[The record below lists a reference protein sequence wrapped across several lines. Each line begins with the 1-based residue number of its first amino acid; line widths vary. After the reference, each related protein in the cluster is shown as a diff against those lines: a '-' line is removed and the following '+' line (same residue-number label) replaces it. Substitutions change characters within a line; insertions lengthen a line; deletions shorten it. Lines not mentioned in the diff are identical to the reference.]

1 MRTDASVLEIIR
13 NHYSAICCGMCSAI
27 ERTSYSSYVTES
39 ADFATGLIATN
50 GEFFAYPKTAGV
62 TIFMGLTLAR
72 TIAECGG
79 NESMREGDIIIT
91 NDPYNTD
98 GLSTHLPDVHVIKP
112 VFADGKLLCYAWSF
126 VHTADIGGSVPTSLT
141 PKATDI
147 QMEGLRIP
155 PVRLYRAGQLVD
167 DVRRIILTS
176 SRQPQ
181 LLMGDIDSM
190 MAAVNTAEARLHE
203 AVAKFGADVLR
214 ASQAD
219 LIEQARERARKVLAV
234 IPNGT
239 YSFEDYLD
247 DDMESSVPIRLA
259 VDATAEG
266 GRVTL
271 DFSRCDPQVGTA
283 FNLIT
288 NGSHHPYIY
297 QGLINFIIS
306 QDPFI
311 PVNGGLTEPIEIV
324 APEGTVVN
332 ALYPAAGGLRHP
344 VSVRLYNAVLGAF
357 AQVIPQLLQA
367 AGGGPAAIVTL
378 SVPDDAHGGAY
389 RANVVEPMGGGGG
402 GMHGADGVDGITHE
416 TGFLRNTPIESLEKR
431 TDILVRRYELL
442 PDSAG
447 AGQWRGGN
455 AIRLDFETLHARSLV
470 GARGQERLRFAPWGL
485 AGGQA
490 GACGSVVLNP
500 ETPREQV
507 LSKIAMLPFEPGDV
521 ISLRSPSGGGWG
533 DPKLRDAAAVLADVR
548 SGLLSMPAAR
558 EHYGVVVRAAADRQL
573 SVDTRA
579 TNAARAAMSAAA
591 GTYGLGT
598 EREAYEQ
605 VWTPAASDALAV
617 GLRALPVAER
627 PAAKHAAHAA
637 LGGSGQPVSAADVE
651 AWLARRLAGAAENA
665 AVGADATDEDEAG
678 AGTAAKS
685 ANAAPASIAA
695 NIAAA
700 RTASPAGTATADP
713 VNAGEA
719 EVTGTAAGTAD
730 VSPESAGIA
739 ALREKVAADQP
750 VSNEQLVSALKGA
763 IKARSKVTYLI
774 WKELQQECPEV
785 DATALLGRVY
795 RAWGAACGETWEG
808 VHDAASAL
816 LAQTSKGGYLTFQQ
830 QFVCAGAER
839 AQKDFGFCPHMEAL
853 DELGATPE
861 EKRAFCQDILSEGDY
876 GNLDPHP
883 GLTLTFEHQIGAGDD
898 HCSYVITAN

>member
-39 ADFATGLIATN
+39 ADFATGLITTN

-72 TIAECGG
+72 TIAESGG

-155 PVRLYRAGQLVD
+155 PVHLYRAGQLVD

-234 IPNGT
+234 IPDGT

-259 VDATAEG
+259 VDATAKG

-367 AGGGPAAIVTL
+367 AGGGQAAIVTL

-548 SGLLSMPAAR
+548 SGLLSVPAAR
-558 EHYGVVVRAAADRQL
+558 EHYGVVVRAAADGQL

-579 TNAARAAMSAAA
+579 TNAARAATSDAA
-591 GTYGLGT
+591 GTYGLGA

-651 AWLARRLAGAAENA
+651 AWLARRLAG
-665 AVGADATDEDEAG
+665 
-678 AGTAAKS
+678 TA
-685 ANAAPASIAA
+685 
-695 NIAAA
+695 
-700 RTASPAGTATADP
+700 
-713 VNAGEA
+713 
-719 EVTGTAAGTAD
+719 AAGTAD
-730 VSPESAGIA
+730 VSPEGAGLT

-853 DELGATPE
+853 EELGATPE

-883 GLTLTFEHQIGAGDD
+883 GLTLTFEHQIGNGDD

>member
-1 MRTDASVLEIIR
+1 MKTDASLLEIIR

-39 ADFATGLIATN
+39 ADFATGLITPD

-72 TIAECGG
+72 TISECGG

-112 VFADGKLLCYAWSF
+112 IFADGKLLCYAWCF
-126 VHTADIGGSVPTSLT
+126 VHTADVGGSVPTSLT

-190 MAAVNTAEARLHE
+190 MAAVNTAEARMRE
-203 AVAKFGADVLR
+203 AVAKFGANVLR
-214 ASQAD
+214 ESQAD
-219 LIEQARERARKVLAV
+219 LIEQARERARKVLGV

-259 VDATAEG
+259 VDATARDG
-266 GRVTL
+266 QVTL
-271 DFSRCDPQVGTA
+271 DFTRCDPQVGTA

-311 PVNGGLTEPIEIV
+311 PVNGGLTDPIRII

-367 AGGGPAAIVTL
+367 AGGGQAAIVTL

-455 AIRLDFETLHARSLV
+455 AVRLDFETLHARSLV

-485 AGGQA
+485 AGGKA
-490 GACGSVVLNP
+490 GSCGSVVLNP

-507 LSKIAMLPFEPGDV
+507 LSKIAMLPFEPGNV
-521 ISLRSPSGGGWG
+521 ISFRSPAGGGWG
-533 DPKLRDAAAVLADVR
+533 NPKLRDVDAVLADAQ
-548 SGLLSMPAAR
+548 SGLLSADAAR
-558 EHYGVVVRAAADRQL
+558 ESYGVILREDAHGKLAVDAQATAAARSGMND
-573 SVDTRA
+573 
-579 TNAARAAMSAAA
+579 AAA
-591 GTYGLGT
+591 AYGLGA
-598 EREAYEQ
+598 ERVAYERI
-605 VWTPAASDALAV
+605 WTPAASDALAV
-617 GLRALPVAER
+617 GLRKLPVAER

-637 LGGSGQPVSAADVE
+637 LGAHGAVSAADVQ
-651 AWLARRLAGAAENA
+651 AWLEQRLAGGVASATGG
-665 AVGADATDEDEAG
+665 AVEADTLA
-678 AGTAAKS
+678 
-685 ANAAPASIAA
+685 
-695 NIAAA
+695 
-700 RTASPAGTATADP
+700 
-713 VNAGEA
+713 V
-719 EVTGTAAGTAD
+719 
-730 VSPESAGIA
+730 
-739 ALREKVAADQP
+739 LHEKVAVDQP

-774 WKELQQECPEV
+774 WKELERTCPDV

-795 RAWGAACGETWEG
+795 RAWGAQCGEAWEG

-830 QFVCAGAER
+830 QFVCAGAKR

-853 DELGATPE
+853 DELGATPQ
-861 EKRAFCQDILSEGDY
+861 EKRTFCQQILSEGDY

-898 HCSYVITAN
+898 HCSYVITAQ

>member
-1 MRTDASVLEIIR
+1 MRTDASLLEIIR

-39 ADFATGLIATN
+39 ADFATGLITPD

-72 TIAECGG
+72 TIAEAGG

-112 VFADGKLLCYAWSF
+112 VFADGKLLCYAWCF

-155 PVRLYRAGQLVD
+155 PVRLYRAGQLAE

-190 MAAVNTAEARLHE
+190 MAAVNTAEARMHE
-203 AVAKFGADVLR
+203 AVAKFGADALR
-214 ASQAD
+214 ASQDD
-219 LIEQARERARKVLAV
+219 LIEQARERARKVLAA

-239 YSFEDYLD
+239 YSFADYLD
-247 DDMESSVPIRLA
+247 DDMESDVPIRLA
-259 VDATAEG
+259 VDTSAHD

-271 DFSRCDPQVGTA
+271 DFTRCDPQVGTA

-306 QDPFI
+306 RDPFI
-311 PVNGGLTEPIEIV
+311 PVNGGLTDPIEII

-357 AQVIPQLLQA
+357 AQVVPELLQA
-367 AGGGPAAIVTL
+367 AGGGQAAIVTL

-402 GMHGADGVDGITHE
+402 GMCGADGVDGITHE

-431 TDILVRRYELL
+431 TDILVRRYELM

-455 AIRLDFETLHARSLV
+455 AIRLDFETLYARSLV

-485 AGGQA
+485 AGGEA
-490 GACGSVVLNP
+490 GSCGKVVLNP
-500 ETPREQV
+500 NTPREQE

-521 ISLRSPSGGGWG
+521 ISFRSPAGGGWG
-533 DPKLRDAAAVLADVR
+533 NPKMRDAASVLADVR
-548 SGLLSMPAAR
+548 SGLLSIDAAR
-558 EHYGVVVRAAADRQL
+558 KRYGVALRRAGGRL
-573 SVDTRA
+573 SVDEAA
-579 TNAARAAMSAAA
+579 TAKARAAMSDAAPI
-591 GTYGLGT
+591 YGFGPQ
-598 EREAYEQ
+598 REAYERE
-605 VWTPAASDALAV
+605 WTPQASDALAI
-617 GLRALPVAER
+617 GLRQLPVAER

-637 LGGSGQPVSAADVE
+637 LKRNRAVTFEDVE
-651 AWLARRLAGAAENA
+651 AWLDRRLNG
-665 AVGADATDEDEAG
+665 EAG
-678 AGTAAKS
+678 LPAA
-685 ANAAPASIAA
+685 
-695 NIAAA
+695 
-700 RTASPAGTATADP
+700 DD
-713 VNAGEA
+713 EF
-719 EVTGTAAGTAD
+719 
-730 VSPESAGIA
+730 A
-739 ALREKVAADQP
+739 ALYEKVAVDQS
-750 VSNEQLVSALKGA
+750 VSNDELVGALKGA

-774 WKELQQECPEV
+774 WKELQRECPDI
-785 DATALLGRVY
+785 DATALIGRVY
-795 RAWGAACGETWEG
+795 RAWGAECGEAWEG

-830 QFVCAGAER
+830 RFVCAGEAR

-853 DELGATPE
+853 DELGATAE
-861 EKRAFCQDILSEGDY
+861 DKRAFCQDILSEGDY

-898 HCSYVITAN
+898 HCSYVITAQ

>member
-1 MRTDASVLEIIR
+1 MRTDASLLEIIR

-39 ADFATGLIATN
+39 ADFATGLITPD

-72 TIAECGG
+72 TIAEAGG

-112 VFADGKLLCYAWSF
+112 VFADGKLLCYAWCF

-155 PVRLYRAGQLVD
+155 PVRLYRAGQLAE

-190 MAAVNTAEARLHE
+190 MAAVNTAEARMHE
-203 AVAKFGADVLR
+203 AVAKFGADALR
-214 ASQAD
+214 ASQDD
-219 LIEQARERARKVLAV
+219 LIEQARERARKVLAA

-239 YSFEDYLD
+239 YSFADYLD
-247 DDMESSVPIRLA
+247 DDMESDVPIRLA
-259 VDATAEG
+259 VDASAHD

-271 DFSRCDPQVGTA
+271 DFTRCDPQVGTA

-306 QDPFI
+306 RDPFI
-311 PVNGGLTEPIEIV
+311 PVNGGLTDPIEII

-357 AQVIPQLLQA
+357 AQVVPELLQA
-367 AGGGPAAIVTL
+367 AGGGQAAIVTL

-402 GMHGADGVDGITHE
+402 GMCGADGVDGITHE

-431 TDILVRRYELL
+431 TDILVRRYELM

-485 AGGQA
+485 AGGEA
-490 GACGSVVLNP
+490 GSCGKVVLNP
-500 ETPREQV
+500 NTPREQE

-521 ISLRSPSGGGWG
+521 ISFRSPAGGGWG
-533 DPKLRDAAAVLADVR
+533 NPKMRDAASVLADVR
-548 SGLLSMPAAR
+548 SGLLSIDAAR
-558 EHYGVVVRAAADRQL
+558 KRYGVALRRAGGRL
-573 SVDTRA
+573 SVDEAA
-579 TNAARAAMSAAA
+579 TAKVRAAMSDAAPI
-591 GTYGLGT
+591 YGFGPQ
-598 EREAYEQ
+598 REAYERE
-605 VWTPAASDALAV
+605 WTPQASDALAI
-617 GLRALPVAER
+617 GLRQLPVAER

-637 LGGSGQPVSAADVE
+637 LKRNRAVTFEDVE
-651 AWLARRLAGAAENA
+651 AWLDRRLNG
-665 AVGADATDEDEAG
+665 EAG
-678 AGTAAKS
+678 LPAA
-685 ANAAPASIAA
+685 
-695 NIAAA
+695 
-700 RTASPAGTATADP
+700 DD
-713 VNAGEA
+713 EF
-719 EVTGTAAGTAD
+719 
-730 VSPESAGIA
+730 A
-739 ALREKVAADQP
+739 ALYEKVAVDQS
-750 VSNEQLVSALKGA
+750 VSNDELVGALKGA

-774 WKELQQECPEV
+774 WKELQRECPDI
-785 DATALLGRVY
+785 DATALIGRVY
-795 RAWGAACGETWEG
+795 RAWGAECGEAWEG

-830 QFVCAGAER
+830 RFVCAGEAR

-853 DELGATPE
+853 DELGATAE
-861 EKRAFCQDILSEGDY
+861 DKRAFCQDILSEGDY

-898 HCSYVITAN
+898 HCSYVITAQ

>member
-39 ADFATGLIATN
+39 ADFATGLITPD

-62 TIFMGLTLAR
+62 TIFMGLTLSRA
-72 TIAECGG
+72 IAECGG

-112 VFADGKLLCYAWSF
+112 IFADGKLLCYAWCF

-190 MAAVNTAEARLHE
+190 MAAVNTAEARMGE
-203 AVAKFGADVLR
+203 AVQKFGAEVLR
-214 ASQAD
+214 DSQAD
-219 LIEQARERARKVLAV
+219 LIEQSRERARKVLAN
-234 IPNGT
+234 IPDGT

-247 DDMESSVPIRLA
+247 DDMESDVPIRLA
-259 VDATAEG
+259 VDATARD

-271 DFSRCDPQVGTA
+271 DFTRCDPQVGTA

-311 PVNGGLTEPIEIV
+311 PVNGGLTDPIEII

-367 AGGGPAAIVTL
+367 AGGGQAAIVTL

-485 AGGQA
+485 AGGEA
-490 GACGSVVLNP
+490 GTCGSVVLNP
-500 ETPREQV
+500 ETPREQA

-521 ISLRSPSGGGWG
+521 ISFRSPAGGGWG
-533 DPKLRDAAAVLADVR
+533 DPKLRDAAAVLADVQ
-548 SGLLSMPAAR
+548 SGLLSADAAKQR
-558 EHYGVVVRAAADRQL
+558 YGVVVRKRAGQDGSEEL
-573 SVDTRA
+573 VVDAKA
-579 TNAARAAMSAAA
+579 TKAARAAMPDAT
-591 GTYGLGT
+591 GTYGLGA
-598 EREAYEQ
+598 EREAYERT
-605 VWTPAASDALAV
+605 WTPKASDALAF
-617 GLRALPVAER
+617 GLRRLPVAER

-637 LGGSGQPVSAADVE
+637 LDALATVTKADVDAWLERRVNGKADASDAANPSAAV
-651 AWLARRLAGAAENA
+651 
-665 AVGADATDEDEAG
+665 DEF
-678 AGTAAKS
+678 
-685 ANAAPASIAA
+685 
-695 NIAAA
+695 
-700 RTASPAGTATADP
+700 
-713 VNAGEA
+713 
-719 EVTGTAAGTAD
+719 
-730 VSPESAGIA
+730 A
-739 ALREKVAADQP
+739 ALREKVAVDQP
-750 VSNEQLVSALKGA
+750 VSNEQLVTALKGA

-774 WKELQQECPEV
+774 WKELERTCPEV
-785 DATALLGRVY
+785 DAVALLGRVY
-795 RAWGAACGETWEG
+795 RAWGAECGEAWEG

-830 QFVCAGAER
+830 HFVCAGEQR
-839 AQKDFGFCPHMEAL
+839 AQKDFAFCPHMEAL

-861 EKRAFCQDILSEGDY
+861 DKRAFCQQILSEGDY

-898 HCSYVITAN
+898 HCSYVITAQ

>member
-1 MRTDASVLEIIR
+1 MRTDASLLEIIR

-39 ADFATGLIATN
+39 ADFATGLITPD

-72 TIAECGG
+72 TIAEAGG
-79 NESMREGDIIIT
+79 NESMREGDIIVT

-112 VFADGKLLCYAWSF
+112 VFADGKLLCYAWCF

-155 PVRLYRAGQLVD
+155 PVRLYRAGQLAE

-190 MAAVNTAEARLHE
+190 MAAVNTAEARMHE
-203 AVAKFGADVLR
+203 AVAKFGADALR
-214 ASQAD
+214 ASQDD
-219 LIEQARERARKVLAV
+219 LIEQARARARKVLAA

-239 YSFEDYLD
+239 YSFADYLD
-247 DDMESSVPIRLA
+247 DDMESDVPIRLA
-259 VDATAEG
+259 VDASAHD

-271 DFSRCDPQVGTA
+271 DFTRCDPQVGTA

-306 QDPFI
+306 RDPFI
-311 PVNGGLTEPIEIV
+311 PVNGGLTDPIEII

-357 AQVIPQLLQA
+357 AQVVPELLQA
-367 AGGGPAAIVTL
+367 AGGGQAAIVTL

-402 GMHGADGVDGITHE
+402 GMCGADGVDGITHE

-431 TDILVRRYELL
+431 TDILVRRYELM

-485 AGGQA
+485 AGGEA
-490 GACGSVVLNP
+490 GSCGKVVLNP
-500 ETPREQV
+500 DTPREQE

-521 ISLRSPSGGGWG
+521 ISFRSPAGGGWG
-533 DPKLRDAAAVLADVR
+533 NPKMRDTASVLADVR
-548 SGLLSMPAAR
+548 SGLLSIDAAR
-558 EHYGVVVRAAADRQL
+558 ERYGVALRRAGGRL
-573 SVDTRA
+573 SVDEAA
-579 TNAARAAMSAAA
+579 TAKARAVMSDAAPIF
-591 GTYGLGT
+591 GFGPQ
-598 EREAYEQ
+598 REAYERE
-605 VWTPAASDALAV
+605 WTPQASDALAI
-617 GLRALPVAER
+617 GLRQLPVAER

-637 LGGSGQPVSAADVE
+637 LKRNRVVTFEDVE
-651 AWLARRLAGAAENA
+651 AWLDRRLNG
-665 AVGADATDEDEAG
+665 EAG
-678 AGTAAKS
+678 LPAA
-685 ANAAPASIAA
+685 
-695 NIAAA
+695 
-700 RTASPAGTATADP
+700 DD
-713 VNAGEA
+713 EF
-719 EVTGTAAGTAD
+719 
-730 VSPESAGIA
+730 A
-739 ALREKVAADQP
+739 ALYEKVAVDQP
-750 VSNEQLVSALKGA
+750 VSNDELVGALKGA

-774 WKELQQECPEV
+774 WKELQRECPNI
-785 DATALLGRVY
+785 DATALIGRVY
-795 RAWGAACGETWEG
+795 RAWGAECGEAWEG

-830 QFVCAGAER
+830 QFVCAGEAR

-853 DELGATPE
+853 DELGATAE
-861 EKRAFCQDILSEGDY
+861 DKRAFCQDILSEGDY

-898 HCSYVITAN
+898 HCSYVITAQ

>member
-1 MRTDASVLEIIR
+1 MKTDASLLEIIR

-39 ADFATGLIATN
+39 ADFATGLITPD

-72 TIAECGG
+72 TIVECGG

-112 VFADGKLLCYAWSF
+112 IFADGELLCYAWCF
-126 VHTADIGGSVPTSLT
+126 VHTADVGGSVPTSLT

-190 MAAVNTAEARLHE
+190 MAAVNTAEARMRE
-203 AVAKFGADVLR
+203 AIAKFGAETLH

-219 LIEQARERARKVLAV
+219 LIEQARNRARKVLGV

-247 DDMESSVPIRLA
+247 DDMESNVPIRLA
-259 VDATAEG
+259 VDATAQD

-271 DFSRCDPQVGTA
+271 DFTRCDPQVGTA

-311 PVNGGLTEPIEIV
+311 PVNGGLTEPIRII

-357 AQVIPQLLQA
+357 AQVIPQLPQA
-367 AGGGPAAIVTL
+367 AGGGQAAIVTL

-490 GACGSVVLNP
+490 GSCGSVVLNP
-500 ETPREQV
+500 ETSREQV

-521 ISLRSPSGGGWG
+521 ISFRSPAGGGWG
-533 DPKLRDAAAVLADVR
+533 NPKLRDAAAVLADVQ
-548 SGLLSMPAAR
+548 SGLLSVDAAR
-558 EHYGVVVRAAADRQL
+558 AEYGVVIREGADGSL
-573 SVDTRA
+573 AVNAKA
-579 TNAARAAMSAAA
+579 TSAARAEMSDAAA
-591 GTYGLGT
+591 TYGLGK
-598 EREAYEQ
+598 ERAAYEHT
-605 VWTPAASDALAV
+605 WTPAASDKLAT
-617 GLRALPVAER
+617 GLRELPVAER

-637 LGGSGQPVSAADVE
+637 LSGHGELSAADVQ
-651 AWLARRLAGAAENA
+651 AWLGQRLSS
-665 AVGADATDEDEAG
+665 
-678 AGTAAKS
+678 GTAS
-685 ANAAPASIAA
+685 APAGP
-695 NIAAA
+695 NE
-700 RTASPAGTATADP
+700 TD
-713 VNAGEA
+713 
-719 EVTGTAAGTAD
+719 
-730 VSPESAGIA
+730 GIA
-739 ALREKVAADQP
+739 ALRGKVAVDQP

-774 WKELQQECPEV
+774 WKELERTCPDV

-795 RAWGAACGETWEG
+795 RAWGAQCGEAWEG

-816 LAQTSKGGYLTFQQ
+816 LAQTSKGGYLTFKQ
-830 QFVCAGAER
+830 QFVCANAER
-839 AQKDFGFCPHMEAL
+839 AQKDFAFCPHMEAL

-861 EKRAFCQDILSEGDY
+861 EKRAFCQQILSEGDY

-898 HCSYVITAN
+898 HCSYVITAQ

>member
-39 ADFATGLIATN
+39 ADFATGLITTD

-214 ASQAD
+214 ASQTD

-234 IPNGT
+234 IPDGT

-247 DDMESSVPIRLA
+247 DDMESNVPIRLA
-259 VDATAEG
+259 VDATARG
-266 GRVTL
+266 GHVTL

-311 PVNGGLTEPIEIV
+311 PVNGGLTEPIEII

-367 AGGGPAAIVTL
+367 AGGGQAAIVTL

-402 GMHGADGVDGITHE
+402 GMRGADGVDGITHE

-490 GACGSVVLNP
+490 GTCGSVVLNP

-548 SGLLSMPAAR
+548 SGLLSASAAR
-558 EHYGVVVRAAADRQL
+558 ERYGVVVRATADGQL

-579 TNAARAAMSAAA
+579 TNTARASMADAA
-591 GTYGLGT
+591 GTYGLGA

-605 VWTPAASDALAV
+605 VWTSAASDALAV

-637 LGGSGQPVSAADVE
+637 LSGSGQPISAADVE
-651 AWLARRLAGAAENA
+651 AWLARRLAGK
-665 AVGADATDEDEAG
+665 DAG
-678 AGTAAKS
+678 ASAAPDTSPKS
-685 ANAAPASIAA
+685 A
-695 NIAAA
+695 
-700 RTASPAGTATADP
+700 G
-713 VNAGEA
+713 V
-719 EVTGTAAGTAD
+719 
-730 VSPESAGIA
+730 A

-883 GLTLTFEHQIGAGDD
+883 GLTLTFDHQIGAGDD

>member
-39 ADFATGLIATN
+39 ADFATGLITPD

-72 TIAECGG
+72 TIAEAGG

-112 VFADGKLLCYAWSF
+112 VFADGKLLCYAWAF

-155 PVRLYRAGQLVD
+155 PVRLYRAGELVD

-190 MAAVNTAEARLHE
+190 MAAVNTAEARMHE

-214 ASQAD
+214 DSQAD

-234 IPNGT
+234 IPDGT

-247 DDMESSVPIRLA
+247 DDMESDVPIRLA
-259 VDATAEG
+259 VDATARDG
-266 GRVTL
+266 HVTL

-367 AGGGPAAIVTL
+367 AGGGQATIVTL

-490 GACGSVVLNP
+490 GRCGSVVLNP
-500 ETPREQV
+500 ETPREQE

-521 ISLRSPSGGGWG
+521 ISFRSPSGGGWG
-533 DPKLRDAAAVLADVR
+533 DPKLRDAEAVLADVQ
-548 SGLLSMPAAR
+548 SGLLSVDTAR
-558 EHYGVVVRAAADRQL
+558 EQYGVAVRTGSDGEL

-579 TNAARAAMSAAA
+579 TNAARAAMPDASA
-591 GTYGLGT
+591 TYGLGA
-598 EREAYEQ
+598 ERERYERT
-605 VWTPAASDALAV
+605 WTPQASDALAV
-617 GLRALPVAER
+617 GLRALPVAEQ

-637 LGGSGQPVSAADVE
+637 LGATGTVTAADVE
-651 AWLARRLAGAAENA
+651 AWLARRLAGDAADPA
-665 AVGADATDEDEAG
+665 SAADARDEF
-678 AGTAAKS
+678 
-685 ANAAPASIAA
+685 
-695 NIAAA
+695 
-700 RTASPAGTATADP
+700 
-713 VNAGEA
+713 
-719 EVTGTAAGTAD
+719 
-730 VSPESAGIA
+730 A
-739 ALREKVAADQP
+739 ALREKVAVDQP

-774 WKELQQECPEV
+774 WKELERECPGI
-785 DATALLGRVY
+785 DATALIGRVY
-795 RAWGAACGETWEG
+795 RAWGAECGAAWEG

-830 QFVCAGAER
+830 QFVCAGADR
-839 AQKDFGFCPHMEAL
+839 AQKDFAFCPHMEAL

-883 GLTLTFEHQIGAGDD
+883 GLMLTFEHQIGAGDD